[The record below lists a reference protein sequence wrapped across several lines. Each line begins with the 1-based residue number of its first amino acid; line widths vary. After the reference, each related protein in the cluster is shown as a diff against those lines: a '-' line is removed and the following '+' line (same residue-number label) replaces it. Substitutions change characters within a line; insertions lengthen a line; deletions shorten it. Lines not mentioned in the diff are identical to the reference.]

1 MMSKNIV
8 ILGGGVGGLVT
19 ARRLAGRL
27 RGKHRIILVDRR
39 DRHLF
44 SPAFLWVMMG
54 WRRPEETGRSLA
66 GLARYGVEFMQ
77 AQVEGID
84 LAERAVRTSAGK
96 VPFDHLVVSLG
107 ADVVPE
113 ALPGLAEIAHTP
125 YTLEGAEKLGG
136 ALVGFKGGRVVVM
149 VSSIPFK
156 CPAAPYETALLMEA
170 FFRERGRRGK
180 VEMEIIT
187 PEPQPMPVAGP
198 VLGEAVKGILSARGI
213 GYRPNTPVSSV
224 DVAGKSLVLKDGGS
238 VPFDLLIAVPPH
250 KPPAVVRDS
259 GLAGETGW
267 VPVDRFTLETRQE
280 GVYAIGDVT
289 TITLPNGKPL
299 PKAGVF
305 AHAEAEVVAERIADR
320 LEGRSAADRFRGKG
334 YCWLEMGDGRAGFAG
349 GDFYA
354 EPNPVVRLRRP
365 GRFWRMG
372 KVLFE
377 KWWMWKWI

>member
-1 MMSKNIV
+1 MSKNIV

-44 SPAFLWVMMG
+44 SPTFLWVMMG
-54 WRRPEETGRSLA
+54 WRRPEEAGRSLA

-125 YTLEGAEKLGG
+125 YTLAGAEKLRGEL
-136 ALVGFKGGRVVVM
+136 AGFRRGRVVVM
-149 VSSIPFK
+149 VSSVPFK
-156 CPAAPYETALLMEA
+156 CPAAPYETALLLEA
-170 FFRERGRRGK
+170 FFRERGVRGK
-180 VEMEIIT
+180 VEMEIVT

-198 VLGEAVKGILSARGI
+198 VLGGAVKGILSSKGI
-213 GYRPNTPVSSV
+213 AYRPNTPVSSV
-224 DVAGKSLVLKDGGS
+224 DAVGKSIVLKDGGS
-238 VPFDLLIAVPPH
+238 VGFDLLVAVPPH
-250 KPPAVVRDS
+250 RPPAVLRES

-267 VPVDRFTLETRQE
+267 VPVDRFTLETKQE
-280 GVYAIGDVT
+280 GIFAIGDNT
-289 TITLPNGKPL
+289 TITLSNGKPL

-305 AHAEAEVVAERIADR
+305 AHAEAEVVAESIAAR
-320 LEGRSAADRFRGKG
+320 LEGRPAPDRFGGKG
-334 YCWLEMGDGRAGFAG
+334 YCWVEMGEGRAGFAG
-349 GDFYA
+349 GNFYA
-354 EPNPVVRLRRP
+354 EPDPVVRLYRP
-365 GRFWRMG
+365 GRLWRMG